1 MRGTCELVQA
11 IGVTAKQSGPGAGR
25 TDGGEEVNR
34 KALVLGYIC
43 VTCAVL
49 AGNCRADGAS
59 PVPVSDAAFSFNL
72 LRQLAQDH
80 PATNIS
86 ISPYSAATVLE
97 MVGNGAVGRTQAEIQ
112 QVLGTSGL
120 SSANVNATH
129 KNIASAL
136 KSANDQV
143 VLEMADAIWYRSG
156 IKIRP
161 EFLAVNQ
168 EFYDATVDSLDFSD
182 PHAVDVINDWASEK
196 THGKITRIAD
206 GMIDPRDTRLFLAD
220 AVYFKGKWS
229 HPFETKDT
237 KERPFYLRSGDQ
249 KRVPMMAQTRSL
261 GYLEQP
267 DYQAVRLP
275 YAGENLAMYVFLPVS
290 DSSLADLVGKLTGDA
305 WERIRRQFR
314 SADGTIVIPKFK
326 VEYSIELKKP
336 LESLGMKLAFDAG
349 HADFSGIAPH
359 LYISAAIQKTFVD
372 VNEEGT
378 EATAATGIAVTTTAL
393 RLPSQPFQ
401 MVVDR
406 PFLFLIEDRPTQT
419 ILFLGLVFDP
429 KSG

>member
-1 MRGTCELVQA
+1 VVQA
-11 IGVTAKQSGPGAGR
+11 PRLVVMV
-25 TDGGEEVNR
+25 GGFEVNR
-34 KALVLGYIC
+34 KALVLGCIW
-43 VTCAVL
+43 AVL
-49 AGNCRADGAS
+49 GGNCRADGPP
-59 PVPVSDAAFSFNL
+59 PVAVSDAAFSYNL
-72 LRQLAQDH
+72 LKQLAQEQ
-80 PATNIS
+80 PGNNIS
-86 ISPYSAATVLE
+86 ISPYSAATVLQ
-97 MVGNGAVGRTQAEIQ
+97 MVGNGAVGRTLAEMQ
-112 QVLGTSGL
+112 QVLGSSGL
-120 SSANVNATH
+120 SSANVNAAH
-129 KNIASAL
+129 KSIASAL
-136 KSANDQV
+136 QSANGQV
-143 VLEMADAIWYRSG
+143 VLETADAIWYRSG

-168 EFYDATVDSLDFSD
+168 EFYDATVDALDFSN
-182 PHAVDVINDWASEK
+182 PRAAQVINDWASDK
-196 THGKITRIAD
+196 THGKITHIAD
-206 GMIDPRDTRLFLAD
+206 GMIDPGSARLFLAD

-237 KERPFYLRSGDQ
+237 KEQPFNLRSGDQ
-249 KRVPMMAQTRSL
+249 KPVPMMAQTRSFS
-261 GYLEQP
+261 YLSGP

-275 YAGENLAMYVFLPVS
+275 YAGDNLAMYVFLPVR

-314 SADGTIVIPKFK
+314 SAEGTVLVPKFK
-326 VEYSIELKKP
+326 VEYGIELKRP

-349 HADFSGIAPH
+349 RADFSGIAPH

-378 EATAATGIAVTTTAL
+378 EAAAVTGIGVTATAM

-419 ILFLGLVFDP
+419 ILFLGLIFDP

>member
-1 MRGTCELVQA
+1 VVQA
-11 IGVTAKQSGPGAGR
+11 SGV
-25 TDGGEEVNR
+25 VVR

-43 VTCAVL
+43 AAL
-49 AGNCRADGAS
+49 AGHCRADGAP
-59 PVPVSDAAFSFNL
+59 PVAVSDAAFSFNL
-72 LRQLAQDH
+72 LRQLAQDQ
-80 PATNIS
+80 PGTNIS
-86 ISPYSAATVLE
+86 ISPYSAATLLQ
-97 MVGNGAVGRTQAEIQ
+97 MAGNGAVGRTQAEMQ

-120 SSANVNATH
+120 SSANVNAAH
-129 KNIASAL
+129 KSVVSAL

-143 VLEMADAIWYRSG
+143 VLETADAIWYRSG

-168 EFYDATVDSLDFSD
+168 EFYDATVDALDFSD
-182 PHAVDVINDWASEK
+182 PHAAQVINDWASDK
-196 THGKITRIAD
+196 THGKITHIAD
-206 GMIDPRDTRLFLAD
+206 GMIDPASARLFLAD

-237 KERPFYLRSGDQ
+237 KELPFNLRSGDQ
-249 KRVPMMAQTRSL
+249 KPVPMMAQTRSFS
-261 GYLEQP
+261 YLDGS

-275 YAGENLAMYVFLPVS
+275 YAGENLAMYVFLPVR
-290 DSSLADLVGKLTGDA
+290 DSSLADLVGKLTGDT

-314 SADGTIVIPKFK
+314 SAEGTVLVPKFK
-326 VEYSIELKKP
+326 VEYGIELKRP

-349 HADFSGIAPH
+349 RADFSGIAPH
-359 LYISAAIQKTFVD
+359 LYISAAIQKTFVE

-378 EATAATGIAVTTTAL
+378 EAAAVTGIAVTATAM

-419 ILFLGLVFDP
+419 ILFVGLVFDP
-429 KSG
+429 RSG